1 MRDLLTSI
9 TRLPLSQQLALSA
22 SGCCLVATLTL
33 VVLAGQSNRYTQQ
46 NLQVQ
51 FGQSMAEHLADRLSN
66 ELATGDMLGVAG
78 ELNRITQHSQISA
91 GRALDVEG
99 LELATAGFRPQDG
112 LHFTS
117 PIVLAGDTAGT
128 AEVIIDT
135 HIQRLAQQQF
145 LLSMSGLALLLS
157 VGVYLTTRA
166 MAQRLAKNLQLVSA
180 ELAAVTGESEV
191 SQNEV
196 KALQERV
203 AALPLE
209 LLQPRVID
217 AGGEDH
223 YVDTAIL
230 FIHLRS
236 LPGYLETVD
245 ERRLQRYVA
254 TVHRMIYGVAGF
266 YSGELQVVRQ
276 FGLAIWFKGQ
286 HKTGSPALRGASCAW
301 LIQQA
306 APELENSLRLSVGLG
321 LSLGG
326 SELGKGDERDIY
338 PGLYTQAAVDEL
350 ETLARKTYDGIHVTN
365 FVSRDLDLVT
375 RMAVEPAGGDG
386 FRLGDLA
393 DGQRDLL
400 ERQLQILLKALV
412 PEDVTGTGS

>member
-1 MRDLLTSI
+1 MRDLLSSI
-9 TRLPLSQQLALSA
+9 TRLPLSQQLALAA

-33 VVLAGQSNRYTQQ
+33 VVLAAQSNRYTQQ
-46 NLQVQ
+46 NLQAE
-51 FGQSMAEHLADRLSN
+51 FGQSMAEHLADRLGN

-99 LELATAGFRPQDG
+99 LELSAAGVRRPDG

-117 PIVLAGDTAGT
+117 SIVIAGDTAGT
-128 AEVIIDT
+128 AEVTIDT
-135 HIQRLAQQQF
+135 EGQRSAQQQF

-157 VGVYLTTRA
+157 IGIYFATRA

-191 SQNEV
+191 SPNEV
-196 KALQERV
+196 TALQERV

-217 AGGEDH
+217 GDSEDH
-223 YVDTAIL
+223 YADTAIL
-230 FIHLRS
+230 FIYLRS

-254 TVHRMIYGVAGF
+254 TVHRMIYGAAGF

-276 FGLAIWFKGQ
+276 FGLVIWFKGQ

-306 APELENSLRLSVGLG
+306 APELETSLRLSVGLG

-326 SELGKGDERDIY
+326 SELGRGDERDIY

-350 ETLARKTYDGIHVTN
+350 EVVARQTQDGIHIAD
-365 FVSRDLDLVT
+365 FVSQDLDLVT
-375 RMAVEPAGGDG
+375 RMAVEPAGDDG

-412 PEDVTGTGS
+412 PEDSASTGD

>member
-1 MRDLLTSI
+1 VRDLFSSI
-9 TRLPLSQQLALSA
+9 TRLPLSQQLALAA

-33 VVLAGQSNRYTQQ
+33 VVLAAQSNRYTQQ
-46 NLQVQ
+46 NLQAE
-51 FGQSMAEHLADRLSN
+51 FGQSMAEHLADRLGN

-99 LELATAGFRPQDG
+99 LELSAAGIRRPDG
-112 LHFTS
+112 LYFTS
-117 PIVLAGDTAGT
+117 SIVIAGDTAGT
-128 AEVIIDT
+128 AEVTIDT
-135 HIQRLAQQQF
+135 EVQRSAQQQF

-157 VGVYLTTRA
+157 IGIYFATRA

-191 SQNEV
+191 SPNEV
-196 KALQERV
+196 TALQERV

-217 AGGEDH
+217 GDGEDH
-223 YVDTAIL
+223 YADTAIL
-230 FIHLRS
+230 FIYLRS

-254 TVHRMIYGVAGF
+254 TVHRMIYGAAGF

-276 FGLAIWFKGQ
+276 FGLVIWFKGQ
-286 HKTGSPALRGASCAW
+286 HKAGSPALRGASCAW

-306 APELENSLRLSVGLG
+306 APELETSLRLSVGLG

-326 SELGKGDERDIY
+326 SELGRGDERDIY

-350 ETLARKTYDGIHVTN
+350 EVVARQTQDGIHITD
-365 FVSRDLDLVT
+365 FVSQDLDLVT
-375 RMAVEPAGGDG
+375 RMAVEPAGDDG

-412 PEDVTGTGS
+412 PEDSASTGD

>member
-1 MRDLLTSI
+1 VRDLLSSI
-9 TRLPLSQQLALSA
+9 TRLPLSQQLAFAA

-33 VVLAGQSNRYTQQ
+33 VVLAAQSNRYTQQ
-46 NLQVQ
+46 NLQAQ

-112 LHFTS
+112 LHFNS

-128 AEVIIDT
+128 AEVTIDT
-135 HIQRLAQQQF
+135 HIQRSAQQQF

-157 VGVYLTTRA
+157 IGVYLTTRA

-209 LLQPRVID
+209 LLQPRIID
-217 AGGEDH
+217 DDGDDH

-254 TVHRMIYGVAGF
+254 TVHRMIFGAAGF

-286 HKTGSPALRGASCAW
+286 HKAGSPALRGASCAW

-306 APELENSLRLSVGLG
+306 APELETSLRLSVGLG

-326 SELGKGDERDIY
+326 SELGRGDERDIY

-350 ETLARKTYDGIHVTN
+350 ETLARQTHDGIHVAS
-365 FVSRDLDLVT
+365 FVSQDLDLVT
-375 RMAVEPAGGDG
+375 RMSVEPAGDDG

-412 PEDVTGTGS
+412 PEDAIGTGN

>member
-1 MRDLLTSI
+1 MRDLLSSI
-9 TRLPLSQQLALSA
+9 TRLPLSQQLALAA

-33 VVLAGQSNRYTQQ
+33 VVLAAQSNRYTQQ
-46 NLQVQ
+46 NLQAE
-51 FGQSMAEHLADRLSN
+51 FGQSMAEHLADRLGN

-99 LELATAGFRPQDG
+99 LELSAAGIRRPDG
-112 LHFTS
+112 LYFTS
-117 PIVLAGDTAGT
+117 SIVIAGDTAGT
-128 AEVIIDT
+128 AEVTIDT
-135 HIQRLAQQQF
+135 EIQRSAQQQF

-157 VGVYLTTRA
+157 IGIYFATRA

-191 SQNEV
+191 SPNEV
-196 KALQERV
+196 TALQERV

-217 AGGEDH
+217 GDSEDH
-223 YVDTAIL
+223 YADTAIL
-230 FIHLRS
+230 FIYLRS

-254 TVHRMIYGVAGF
+254 TVHRMIYGAAGF

-286 HKTGSPALRGASCAW
+286 HKAGSPALRGASCAW

-306 APELENSLRLSVGLG
+306 APELETSLRLSVGLG

-326 SELGKGDERDIY
+326 SELGRGDERDIY

-350 ETLARKTYDGIHVTN
+350 EVVARQTQDGIHIAD
-365 FVSRDLDLVT
+365 FVSQDLDLVT
-375 RMAVEPAGGDG
+375 RMAVEPAGDDG

-412 PEDVTGTGS
+412 PEDSASTGD

>member
-1 MRDLLTSI
+1 MRDLLSSI
-9 TRLPLSQQLALSA
+9 TRLPLSQQLALAA

-33 VVLAGQSNRYTQQ
+33 VVLAAQSNRYTQQ
-46 NLQVQ
+46 NLQAE
-51 FGQSMAEHLADRLSN
+51 FGQSMAEHLADRLGN

-99 LELATAGFRPQDG
+99 LELSAAGIRRPDG
-112 LHFTS
+112 LYFTS
-117 PIVLAGDTAGT
+117 SIVIAGDTAGT
-128 AEVIIDT
+128 AEVTIDT
-135 HIQRLAQQQF
+135 EVQRSAQQQF

-157 VGVYLTTRA
+157 IGIYFATRA

-191 SQNEV
+191 SPNEV
-196 KALQERV
+196 TALQERV

-217 AGGEDH
+217 GDGEDH
-223 YVDTAIL
+223 YADTAIL
-230 FIHLRS
+230 FIYLRS

-254 TVHRMIYGVAGF
+254 TVHRMIYGAAGF

-286 HKTGSPALRGASCAW
+286 HKAGSPALRGASCAW

-306 APELENSLRLSVGLG
+306 APELETSLRLSVGLG

-326 SELGKGDERDIY
+326 SELGRGDERDIY

-350 ETLARKTYDGIHVTN
+350 EVVARQTQDGIHITD
-365 FVSRDLDLVT
+365 FVSQDLDLVT
-375 RMAVEPAGGDG
+375 RMAVEPAGDDG

-412 PEDVTGTGS
+412 PEDSASAGD

>member
-1 MRDLLTSI
+1 MRDLLSSI
-9 TRLPLSQQLALSA
+9 TRLPLSQQLALAA

-33 VVLAGQSNRYTQQ
+33 VVLAAQSNRYTQQ
-46 NLQVQ
+46 NLQGQ

-66 ELATGDMLGVAG
+66 ELATVDMLGVAG

-99 LELATAGFRPQDG
+99 LELATAGIRPQDG

-128 AEVIIDT
+128 AEVTIDT
-135 HIQRLAQQQF
+135 HIQRSAQQQF

-209 LLQPRVID
+209 LLQPRIID
-217 AGGEDH
+217 GDGEDH

-254 TVHRMIYGVAGF
+254 TVHRMIFGASGF

-286 HKTGSPALRGASCAW
+286 HKAGSPALRGASCAW

-306 APELENSLRLSVGLG
+306 APELETSLRLSVGLG

-326 SELGKGDERDIY
+326 SELGRGDERDIY

-350 ETLARKTYDGIHVTN
+350 EVLARQTHDGIHVAS
-365 FVSRDLDLVT
+365 FVAQDLDLVT
-375 RMAVEPAGGDG
+375 RMAVEPAGDDG
-386 FRLGDLA
+386 FRLGDIA

-412 PEDVTGTGS
+412 PEDAISTGN

>member
-1 MRDLLTSI
+1 MRDLLSSI
-9 TRLPLSQQLALSA
+9 TRLPLSQQLALAA

-33 VVLAGQSNRYTQQ
+33 VVLAAQSNRYTQQ
-46 NLQVQ
+46 NLQAE
-51 FGQSMAEHLADRLSN
+51 FGQSMAEHLADRLGN

-99 LELATAGFRPQDG
+99 LELSAAGIRRPDG
-112 LHFTS
+112 LYFTS
-117 PIVLAGDTAGT
+117 SIVIAGDTAGT
-128 AEVIIDT
+128 AEVTIDT
-135 HIQRLAQQQF
+135 EVQRSAQQQF

-157 VGVYLTTRA
+157 IGIYFATRA

-191 SQNEV
+191 SPNEV
-196 KALQERV
+196 TALQERV

-217 AGGEDH
+217 GDGEDH
-223 YVDTAIL
+223 YADTAIL
-230 FIHLRS
+230 FIYLRS

-254 TVHRMIYGVAGF
+254 TVHRMIYGAAGF

-286 HKTGSPALRGASCAW
+286 HKAGSPALRGASCAW

-306 APELENSLRLSVGLG
+306 APELETSLRLSVGLG

-326 SELGKGDERDIY
+326 SELGRGDERDIY

-350 ETLARKTYDGIHVTN
+350 EVVARQTQDGIHITD
-365 FVSRDLDLVT
+365 FVSQDLDLVT
-375 RMAVEPAGGDG
+375 RMAVEPAGDDG

-412 PEDVTGTGS
+412 PEDSASTGD